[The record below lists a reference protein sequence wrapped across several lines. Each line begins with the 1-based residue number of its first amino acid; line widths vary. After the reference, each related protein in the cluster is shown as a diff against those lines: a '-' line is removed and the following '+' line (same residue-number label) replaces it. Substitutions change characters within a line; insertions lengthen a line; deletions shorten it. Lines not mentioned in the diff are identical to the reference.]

1 VSLIVVATSC
11 KGGEQPPAPPA
22 VAPAPT
28 ASVAPAPPP
37 AAERD
42 AGRPAPVPVPV
53 FVPAPVPVPV
63 PIGMGAPRTKGYPW
77 MSVPVWRA
85 KHEALVER
93 AKLGRIDLLFLG
105 DSITEGWG
113 GTEAWRAHYG
123 ARNPANFGIGGDTV
137 ENLLWRIDNGEV
149 EGIAPK
155 VAVVLIGTNNL
166 GLNEEAP
173 GDVAARIEAFV
184 RELRSKLPR
193 TKVLLLALFPRGA
206 RPDNPERPKIA
217 EVNARIAKLDDGKA
231 VRFLDLGPK
240 LLNKEGFLTREISP
254 DFLHLSEQGYEVWA
268 EGMEPLLTAMMEHR
282 P

>member
-1 VSLIVVATSC
+1 MDRWLRAGVSLLVVATGC
-11 KGGEQPPAPPA
+11 KGGERSPAPPA

-28 ASVAPAPPP
+28 ASVALAAPP

-42 AGRPAPVPVPV
+42 TRRPV

-77 MSVPVWRA
+77 MSVPVWWARHAALVDRA
-85 KHEALVER
+85 KQ
-93 AKLGRIDLLFLG
+93 GRIDILFLG
-105 DSITEGWG
+105 DSITEGWFG
-113 GTEAWRAHYG
+113 NAVWQAHYAG
-123 ARNPANFGIGGDTV
+123 RNAANFGIGGDTV
-137 ENLLWRIDNGEV
+137 ENVHWRIDHGEV

-173 GDVAARIEAFV
+173 GDVAKRIEAFV
-184 RELRSKLPR
+184 RELRAKLPR

-206 RPDNPERPKIA
+206 RPDNPERPKVA
-217 EVNARIAKLDDGKA
+217 EVNARIAKLDDGKT

-240 LLNKEGFLTREISP
+240 LLTNDGVLPKEISP
-254 DFLHLSEQGYEVWA
+254 DYLHLSEQGFEAWA
-268 EGMEPLLTAMMEHR
+268 EGMEPLLAAMMGR
-282 P
+282 